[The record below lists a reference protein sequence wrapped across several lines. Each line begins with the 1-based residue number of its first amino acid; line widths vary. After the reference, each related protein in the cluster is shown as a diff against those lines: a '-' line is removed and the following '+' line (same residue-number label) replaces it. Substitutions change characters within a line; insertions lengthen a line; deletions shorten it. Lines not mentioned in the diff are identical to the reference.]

1 MSRPMLARK
10 DTRAD
15 EDRQRRAVR
24 ARDGNVCRFEVWT
37 AGNGW
42 LPCGKKSASDTCHV
56 YPRRECGKAVFH
68 DDVALL
74 GCRDCHDA
82 YDGRTFELQ
91 VRVPPAR
98 EEAAWAVI
106 AASSRPRRVVAST
119 SRGPALPNSAPIR
132 TFSNTVRSS

>member
-24 ARDGNVCRFEVWT
+24 ARDGNECRFERLHSNRRGPLGDLWY
-37 AGNGW
+37 
-42 LPCGKKSASDTCHV
+42 PCGSKSASDTCHI
-56 YPRRECGKAVFH
+56 YPRRDCGKAIFH
-68 DDVALL
+68 VDVALL

-82 YDGRTFELQ
+82 YDGRTFERT

-106 AASSRPRRVVAST
+106 AASSKVLPARR
-119 SRGPALPNSAPIR
+119 LPTGERA
-132 TFSNTVRSS
+132 